1 MSAQEQGQQHQFLME
16 EFRAGVTACLRSWSP
31 LRAAV
36 NSGWGGFESARKA
49 EVLRDEIYTHF
60 DGSSF
65 PPKDMDIW
73 DLEDM
78 LAIYMEEEFSI
89 TLEDESEKQVA
100 LCIWHMYED
109 CSKGDVTLCRRTVQ
123 TAHAIEA
130 QMNAFPVQVIEDEEM
145 DEGDEDDNDNG
156 DAPPTHPNATAAP
169 TAAQA
174 YASGT
179 LFAMESRKPAAPSKP
194 PRQLGEAPPEKPQV
208 EVDED
213 GFAPITTKKKKNI
226 GV

>member
-1 MSAQEQGQQHQFLME
+1 MSAQEQEQQRQFLME

-49 EVLRDEIYTHF
+49 ELLRDEIYKYF

-65 PPKDMDIW
+65 PPKDLDIW

-100 LCIWHMYED
+100 LCIWNMYED

-130 QMNAFPVQVIEDEEM
+130 QMTAFPVQVIEDEEM
-145 DEGDEDDNDNG
+145 DEDDEEDD
-156 DAPPTHPNATAAP
+156 DAPTNPNAPPAP
-169 TAAQA
+169 SAAQA

-179 LFAMESRKPAAPSKP
+179 LFAMESTKPAAPSKP
-194 PRQLGEAPPEKPQV
+194 ARQLGEAPPEKPQV
-208 EVDED
+208 EVDEE
-213 GFAPITTKKKKNI
+213 GFAPITTKKKKNK
-226 GV
+226 GM